1 MMTTNILLTFPT
13 STSPRFAVL
22 LDLAHQL
29 ADAGAQY
36 VVEERTGKGWR
47 ITHRHIVRVSSLTP
61 PVARLLVEFD
71 RTARG
76 LTGVTLSL
84 AGHAIPLYQA
94 ARALDCYLQ
103 SHVPSDWRAHC
114 WVSASPPSAIRARLP
129 LTITV
134 RLSEDPLGLSR
145 DRPEEP
151 PYWLFPCRLALQYYH
166 SIDLRH
172 PASVRAQ
179 VEAALAQAHCQ
190 WCPRLQDLDT
200 WELYQWGRVDLEEG
214 SRR

>member
-29 ADAGAQY
+29 AEAGAEY
-36 VVEERTGKGWR
+36 VTEEQPGKGRR

-61 PVARLLVEFD
+61 PVAHLLVEFE

-76 LTGVTLSL
+76 LTGVALSL
-84 AGHAIPLYQA
+84 AGHAISLYQA
-94 ARALDCYLQ
+94 ARAMDCYLQ

-114 WVSASPPSAIRARLP
+114 WVRASPPSTDPARLP
-129 LTITV
+129 MTLTV
-134 RLSEDPLGLSR
+134 RLSEDPLTLSR
-145 DRPEEP
+145 DRPEAP
-151 PYWLFPCRLALQYYH
+151 PYWLFPCRLALQYYR

-179 VEAALAQAHCQ
+179 VEAALTQAHCQ
-190 WCPRLQDLDT
+190 WCPRLHDLDT
-200 WELYQWGRVDLEEG
+200 WELYQWGRGVEEE